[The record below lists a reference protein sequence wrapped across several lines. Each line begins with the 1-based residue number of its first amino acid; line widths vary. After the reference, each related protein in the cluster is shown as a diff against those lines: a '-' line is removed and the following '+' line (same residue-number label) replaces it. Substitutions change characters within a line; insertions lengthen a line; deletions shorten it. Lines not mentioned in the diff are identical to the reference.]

1 MYLTDSSVL
10 AAAGEFNRA
19 ALGEIGWSDALN
31 GMTDLLGMRSGQLV
45 AFGRDSLVPLN
56 MMTRVGEDAAAEF
69 VAIDGG
75 NPAVNSKV
83 RIGLQRPELI
93 TLDEA
98 DFDTAGDRRRS
109 TEFAGWMDR
118 HDIGYCCVS
127 TLIRTSE
134 SLVGIAA
141 IQSANGPGLDDEGK
155 KAFGHIA
162 ASARSAVLLRE
173 AIEGQGL
180 KLLTP
185 ALESVGLAVAICDIT
200 GRIRAMTPP
209 AENLVASQKFGRIV
223 DGRFAPHD
231 RVARTAFENGLSRTI
246 QSWAVPLPGGKER
259 CVLKSTDLR
268 SVAVE
273 FLAMPAEHAFSFSA
287 AAMVV
292 FKLSDKNRARRKSE
306 LATMLLG
313 LTKTEREI
321 AEMLLN
327 GWSPARIS
335 EATGTSVGT
344 VRNHV
349 HRILLKA
356 ECRSQV
362 EFIALLS
369 NMD

>member
-1 MYLTDSSVL
+1 
-10 AAAGEFNRA
+10 
-19 ALGEIGWSDALN
+19 
-31 GMTDLLGMRSGQLV
+31 MTDLLGMRSGQLV

-83 RIGLQRPELI
+83 HVGLQRPELM

-109 TEFAGWMDR
+109 PEFAGWMDR

-127 TLIRTSE
+127 TLIRTDAT
-134 SLVGIAA
+134 LVGLAA
-141 IQSANGPGLDDEGK
+141 IQSANGPGLNDEGK
-155 KAFGHIA
+155 RAFEHIA
-162 ASARSAVLLRE
+162 GAARSAVLLRE

-185 ALESVGLAVAICDIT
+185 ALDSVGLAVAICDIT
-200 GRIRAMTPP
+200 GRIRAMTPS
-209 AENLVASQKFGRIV
+209 AENLVASQSFGRMV

-231 RVARTAFENGLSRTI
+231 RIARTAFENGLSRTI
-246 QSWAVPLPGGKER
+246 QSWAIPFPAGLER
-259 CVLKSTDLR
+259 CVLKSPDLN

-273 FLAMPAEHAFSFSA
+273 FLRMPAEHAFSFSA

-292 FKLSDKNRARRKSE
+292 FKLPDKNRARRKAE
-306 LATMLLG
+306 LATVLLG
-313 LTKTEREI
+313 LTKTEREV
-321 AEMLLN
+321 AEKLLC
-327 GWSPARIS
+327 GWSPGKIS
-335 EATGTSVGT
+335 TAMGTSVGT

-349 HRILLKA
+349 HRILQKA
-356 ECRSQV
+356 DCRSQV
-362 EFIALLS
+362 ELLALMS
-369 NMD
+369 TMD